1 MSPDNGQERKE
12 SPDMEM
18 SRANDQKQAY
28 ISNEIQLQNHS
39 LTLIHK
45 NKSLLSATSLLSC
58 SPMA

>member
-1 MSPDNGQERKE
+1 
-12 SPDMEM
+12 MEI
-18 SRANDQKQAY
+18 SRDNDQKHAY

-45 NKSLLSATSLLSC
+45 NKSLLSATSIVSS